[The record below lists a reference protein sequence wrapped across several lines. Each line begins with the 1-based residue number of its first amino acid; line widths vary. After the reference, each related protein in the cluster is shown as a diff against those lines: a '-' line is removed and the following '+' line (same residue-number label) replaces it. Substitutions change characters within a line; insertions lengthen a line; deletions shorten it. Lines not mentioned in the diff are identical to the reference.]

1 MQEQLQECRRE
12 MLELQQLL
20 KKQREYCSNHHIYD
34 ITSPLMTADTIIQS
48 PASVADEAAIG
59 LLDMAQQVRKS
70 RAQNPL
76 HHDC

>member
-34 ITSPLMTADTIIQS
+34 TTSPLMTADTIIQS

-59 LLDMAQQVRKS
+59 LLDMAQQVRKT